1 MRQRGEINKLDE
13 KDNEKAI
20 YSKEE
25 CYNTFYRSKI
35 NIPFSKLEIE
45 FKISTGLDVR
55 IFDNFSNETLFWD
68 FENTAEL
75 YFARSELQE
84 NLERMIA
91 KFKRNEGGIYEDEV
105 LTKAIIKN
113 PATTEYCKK
122 IEDYIIAQLKSNF
135 SELEKIEDKVQGV
148 KHNAHIP
155 TTKKASK
162 SLKIQVV
169 TIKKSQKAG
178 KTKCTKSYI
187 YMHKMPQKAATFG
200 TNICII
206 YQRCK

>member
-1 MRQRGEINKLDE
+1 M
-13 KDNEKAI
+13 
-20 YSKEE
+20 
-25 CYNTFYRSKI
+25 
-35 NIPFSKLEIE
+35 
-45 FKISTGLDVR
+45 
-55 IFDNFSNETLFWD
+55 
-68 FENTAEL
+68 
-75 YFARSELQE
+75 
-84 NLERMIA
+84 
-91 KFKRNEGGIYEDEV
+91 
-105 LTKAIIKN
+105 
-113 PATTEYCKK
+113 KK
-122 IEDYIIAQLKSNF
+122 IHLLTIIILLFN
-135 SELEKIEDKVQGV
+135 LQGV

-162 SLKIQVV
+162 SIKIQVV

>member
-1 MRQRGEINKLDE
+1 MKYSFTLLMVILFLFSCELSKKDPSKIDNDEDGNENIHYSNE
-13 KDNEKAI
+13 KDNQ
-20 YSKEE
+20 
-25 CYNTFYRSKI
+25 
-35 NIPFSKLEIE
+35 
-45 FKISTGLDVR
+45 
-55 IFDNFSNETLFWD
+55 
-68 FENTAEL
+68 
-75 YFARSELQE
+75 QE
-84 NLERMIA
+84 NS
-91 KFKRNEGGIYEDEV
+91 ED
-105 LTKAIIKN
+105 TYKN
-113 PATTEYCKK
+113 YNDTITATR
-122 IEDYIIAQLKSNF
+122 INNI
-135 SELEKIEDKVQGV
+135 QGV

-162 SLKIQVV
+162 SIKIQVV